1 MSHARQKIR
10 DAVVTLITGLTTTG
24 TRVYDT
30 KLYNLDPSED
40 FPGLVVYTKN
50 ESSERSDFSPNN
62 YYRELEVVIEG
73 YAETNS
79 AVENTLD
86 TISLEVENVMG
97 ANPLLSNTA
106 TTSELTQTEIE
117 FDVMG
122 ERPIGITRLTYSVT
136 YYTLS
141 TDNSTNI

>member
-10 DAVVTLITGLTTTG
+10 DAVVTLVTGLTTTG
-24 TRVYDT
+24 SRVFDTR
-30 KLYNLDPSED
+30 LYNLEPS
-40 FPGLVVYTKN
+40 

-62 YYRELEVVIEG
+62 YSRELEVIIEG

-79 AVENTLD
+79 LVENVLD

-106 TTSELTQTEIE
+106 TTSELNATEIE

-122 ERPIGITRLTYSVT
+122 EKPIGIIRLTYSVT

>member
-10 DAVVTLITGLTTTG
+10 DAVVTLVTGLTTTG
-24 TRVYDT
+24 SRVFDTR
-30 KLYNLDPSED
+30 LYNLEPSED
-40 FPGLVVYTKN
+40 LPGLVIYSKN

-62 YYRELEVVIEG
+62 YSRELEVIIEG

-79 AVENTLD
+79 LVENVLD

-106 TTSELTQTEIE
+106 TTSELNATEIE

-122 ERPIGITRLTYSVT
+122 EKPIGIIRLTYSVT

>member
-10 DAVVTLITGLTTTG
+10 DAVVALVTGLTTTG
-24 TRVYDT
+24 SRVFDTR
-30 KLYNLDPSED
+30 LYNLEPSED
-40 FPGLVVYTKN
+40 LPGLVIYTKN

-62 YYRELEVVIEG
+62 YSRELEVIIEG

-79 AVENTLD
+79 LVENVLD

-106 TTSELTQTEIE
+106 TTSELNATEIE

-122 ERPIGITRLTYSVT
+122 EKPIGIIRLTYSVT

>member
-10 DAVVTLITGLTTTG
+10 DAVVTLVTGLTTTG
-24 TRVYDT
+24 SRVFDTR
-30 KLYNLDPSED
+30 LYNLEPSED
-40 FPGLVVYTKN
+40 LPGLVIYNKN

-62 YYRELEVVIEG
+62 YSRELEVIIEG

-79 AVENTLD
+79 LVENVLD

-106 TTSELTQTEIE
+106 TTSELNATEIE

-122 ERPIGITRLTYSVT
+122 EKPIGIIRLTYSVT

>member
-10 DAVVTLITGLTTTG
+10 DAVVTLVTGLTVFA
-24 TRVYDT
+24 TR
-30 KLYNLDPSED
+30 LYNLEPSED
-40 FPGLVVYTKN
+40 LPGLVIYTKN

-62 YYRELEVVIEG
+62 YSRELEVIIEG

-79 AVENTLD
+79 LVENVLD

-106 TTSELTQTEIE
+106 TTSELNATEIE

-122 ERPIGITRLTYSVT
+122 EKPIGIIRLTYSVT